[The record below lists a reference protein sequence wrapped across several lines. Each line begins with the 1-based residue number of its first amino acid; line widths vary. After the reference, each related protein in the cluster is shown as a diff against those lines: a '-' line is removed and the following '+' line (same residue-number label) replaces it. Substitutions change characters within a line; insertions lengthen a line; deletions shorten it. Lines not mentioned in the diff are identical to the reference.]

1 VAIVDPVVAMVG
13 GGSGLSGA
21 GAYVRSS
28 PVSRLHGPALG
39 GLLSA
44 TRGDLSRC
52 SKLSK
57 LLLDHLVGER
67 EEIVGDFD
75 AKRLGGFEVDH
86 QLELG

>member
-1 VAIVDPVVAMVG
+1 MSAFA
-13 GGSGLSGA
+13 GSGHSDALVLSRF
-21 GAYVRSS
+21 V
-28 PVSRLHGPALG
+28 P
-39 GLLSA
+39 
-44 TRGDLSRC
+44 RGDLSRC